1 MPIAIKMAGKEIAS
15 YDTTTDKV
23 AIKLGDDVSI
33 NDSAGNVVLGN
44 SGLTSNVVFPALGNS
59 AVGTVSQS
67 SGTPTGDIIERG
79 SNANGEYV
87 KYADGTLICTRQEYH
102 DATTTDNVTFDYPSS
117 FYGFPS
123 VAMGHGNGNLSTT
136 ADSVNTVVQRISY
149 AWRVRTASAG
159 SNNSILITLIAI
171 GRWY

>member
-1 MPIAIKMAGKEIAS
+1 MPELQLGGKILATQTGTNEPVL
-15 YDTTTDKV
+15 K
-23 AIKLGDDVSI
+23 
-33 NDSAGNVVLGN
+33 NNVVME
-44 SGLTSNVVFPALGNS
+44 SGVTFPALGNS
-59 AVGTVSQS
+59 AVGTVSES
-67 SGTPTGDIIERG
+67 SGTPTGDIIESG

-102 DATTTDNVTFDYPSS
+102 DTTTTDNATFDYPSS
-117 FYGFPS
+117 FYGYPS
-123 VAMGHGNGNLSTT
+123 VAMGHNNGNLSAA

-159 SNNSILITLIAI
+159 STSILISLIAI